1 MKHSKYIEYLNR
13 FETHADHVIEQMIE
27 WIQDEFKKT
36 HASGIILGMSGGLDC
51 SFVAR
56 LVQMANIPLQLV
68 LMPNGSSMEHGPK
81 SDAQKLIDNF
91 KMHAIELPIT
101 ELVKE
106 MIALVDQGLAD
117 HPVADTDMAFA
128 NISPLMR
135 MSILST
141 LGQSLNYVLIGT
153 GNLTE
158 RTMGYFTKR
167 GDGLS
172 DFNPLGNITKSEI
185 RILARK
191 AGIPESIIEKAP
203 SADLW
208 EGQSDEKEMGVKIE
222 DIDAWLLTHE
232 GEDEIIEKILKANAR
247 NQHKLNPIP
256 IYHLDRKIRNK

>member
-1 MKHSKYIEYLNR
+1 MMKNQKYIEYLDH
-13 FETHADHVIEQMIE
+13 FEDHADQVIEQMIE
-27 WIQDEFKKT
+27 WIQEEFKKT

-81 SDAQKLIDNF
+81 NDAQKLIDKF
-91 KMHAIELPIT
+91 KMDAIEIPIT
-101 ELVKE
+101 DFVETMKS
-106 MIALVDQGLAD
+106 LVDQGLEE
-117 HPVADTDMAFA
+117 HPDADTTMAFA

-135 MSILST
+135 MSVLST

-153 GNLTE
+153 GNMTE

-185 RILARK
+185 RILAHK
-191 AGIPESIIEKAP
+191 VGIPESIIEKAP

-208 EGQSDEKEMGVKIE
+208 EGQTDEGEMGVKIE

-232 GEDEIIEKILKANAR
+232 GEDKIVEKILKANAR
-247 NQHKLNPIP
+247 SQHKLNPIP
-256 IYHLDRKIRNK
+256 CFHLD

>member
-1 MKHSKYIEYLNR
+1 MKNQKYIEYLDH
-13 FETHADHVIEQMIE
+13 FEYHADSVIEQMIE
-27 WIQDEFKKT
+27 WIQEEFKKT

-81 SDAQKLIDNF
+81 SDAQKLINKF
-91 KMHAIELPIT
+91 KMDAIELPIT
-101 ELVKE
+101 G
-106 MIALVDQGLAD
+106 LVDQMKELVNEGLVD
-117 HPVADTDMAFA
+117 HPESEPTMAFA

-135 MSILST
+135 MSVLST

-191 AGIPESIIEKAP
+191 VGIPDSIIEKAP

-208 EGQSDEKEMGVKIE
+208 EGQTDEGEMGMKIE
-222 DIDAWLLTHE
+222 DIDAWLLTKE
-232 GEDEIIEKILKANAR
+232 GEGEIVEKILKANAR
-247 NQHKLNPIP
+247 SQHKLNPIP
-256 IYHLDRKIRNK
+256 CFHLD